1 MIHNDERKA
10 VLALSELSA
19 SNPFLTRRID
29 LERDVLGDRF
39 VYTDAAWHKR
49 QDMDELPTNIGLMTE
64 TAGQWSETFRE
75 RLIAG
80 ESATPD
86 DLRVYEDVVTY
97 YVYNLFQD
105 RLRQFLEEPDDS
117 RSLARCHAPFYAEF
131 RDTLDYFFADAAPE
145 LWADYDVAHLFACF
159 YQLRRAFHYIHGNI
173 LGGSMKSAELRASV
187 WHSIFTHDM
196 RRYRRSQ
203 YRHMTDIGTLI
214 LGSSGTGKEL
224 VAQAIGYSRFIPF
237 DETKKTFIE
246 DYRSSFYPVN
256 LSALSPTLIESE
268 LFGHRKGS
276 FTGAIGDRVGWFG
289 QCSERG
295 SVFLDEIGETSTE
308 IQVKLLRLLQS
319 RTFQRVGDSNNVR
332 FHGKIIA
339 ATNRD
344 LAREMQSGAF
354 REDLYYRLCGD
365 LIRTPDLADQIQEA
379 PEQLHHFVL
388 YIARSVAGY
397 DEAPALAEQVEAYI
411 ENHLGPNYP
420 WPGNVRELEQCVRS
434 ILIRQEYHP
443 TVRAD
448 HEVAP
453 LGELVNRGE
462 MKLDELSSRYISMVY
477 ARTKNYQETARRL
490 GLDGRTVKTKVK
502 DEYMESAP

>member
-1 MIHNDERKA
+1 MMA
-10 VLALSELSA
+10 LAELSA

-49 QDMDELPTNIGLMTE
+49 QDIDELPTNIGLLTE

-80 ESATPD
+80 ESAD
-86 DLRVYEDVVTY
+86 VQELSIYEDVVSY
-97 YVYNLFQD
+97 FVYNVFQD
-105 RLRQFLEEPDDS
+105 RLRLFLEESGDS

-131 RDTLDYFFADAAPE
+131 REKLEYFFGEAAPE
-145 LWADYDVAHLFACF
+145 LWARYDVPHLFACF

-173 LGGSMKSAELRASV
+173 LGGSMAAAELRASV

-203 YRHMTDIGTLI
+203 YQHMTDISTLI

-224 VAQAIGYSRFIPF
+224 VAQAIGYARFIPL
-237 DETKKTFIE
+237 DETKMTFVE
-246 DYRSSFYPVN
+246 DYQSSFYPVN

-276 FTGAIGDRVGWFG
+276 FTGAVGDRVGWFG
-289 QCSERG
+289 LCSERG
-295 SVFLDEIGETSTE
+295 SVFLDEIGETSTD
-308 IQVKLLRLLQS
+308 IQVKLLRLLQA
-319 RTFQRVGDSNNVR
+319 RTFQRVGDVNSVR
-332 FHGKIIA
+332 FHGKVIA

-365 LIRTPDLADQIQEA
+365 MVRTPDLAEQIQEA

-388 YIARSVAGY
+388 YIARSVAGH

-411 ENHLGPNYP
+411 DKHLGADYP

-443 TVRAD
+443 TLRTR
-448 HEVAP
+448 EFTGT
-453 LGELVNRGE
+453 LGERVNLGE
-462 MKLDELSSRYISMVY
+462 MSLDELTSRYISMIY
-477 ARTKNYQETARRL
+477 ARTKNYQETGRLL
-490 GLDGRTVKTKVK
+490 GLDGRTVKAKVNQ
-502 DEYMESAP
+502 EYVESGE